1 MFGKRQE
8 IVGLWFEI
16 LKGISFNVFS
26 FFRKPMPLAAKET
39 WLFGRLD
46 LSPLIII
53 SLHLMNVV
61 LPFLFNFPTYIYI
74 CVHVIIWRVPKVGL
88 PPNHPFFIETIQLLG
103 IPDLWK
109 PSFLSPND
117 KG

>member
-1 MFGKRQE
+1 
-8 IVGLWFEI
+8 
-16 LKGISFNVFS
+16 
-26 FFRKPMPLAAKET
+26 MPLAAKET

-74 CVHVIIWRVPKVGL
+74 YMCSCDHL
-88 PPNHPFFIETIQLLG
+88 EA
-103 IPDLWK
+103 
-109 PSFLSPND
+109 S
-117 KG
+117 

>member
-1 MFGKRQE
+1 MRVSCDVFCRSKATIRRIGSLMIDIESLEDCTDQTSTMFGKRQE

-16 LKGISFNVFS
+16 LKGISFKVFS

-74 CVHVIIWRVPKVGL
+74 YV
-88 PPNHPFFIETIQLLG
+88 FM
-103 IPDLWK
+103 
-109 PSFLSPND
+109 
-117 KG
+117 